1 MQYFKTAQLYFKPI
15 IRQFDILAIS
25 EHSLFEEQLGILK
38 TATDGTYNYHAVS
51 ASDNPRIIS
60 GEQAHGGVALLWKYS
75 INDFVTP
82 IKSIQSDRIVGIK
95 CEFSGCRPL
104 FILGVYLP
112 SSNHTLDEFQEC
124 LDLLWALYESL
135 SADGFVIV
143 LGDVNG
149 DFGNCLGVRG
159 KKEPNVRGKL
169 LIDFANFFNVCPV
182 NLLSSCSGP
191 LETYI
196 FHCGRFRSTIDHIL
210 LPNYLRNK
218 IIVSKTFDFDADN
231 TSDHQPIILKL
242 DYITQLS
249 NDQPVVIPV
258 RKQKVHWS
266 KFSQEAINTNYVDPL
281 LFDLSTLV
289 WPETSDLNQ
298 SVEFISDLLLKNS
311 LSLAA
316 PRSSRR
322 KKRKFGVYAS
332 LPYDVKEAR
341 VSCKDAFETWKQVD
355 CSAESDEHDAYKAKH
370 KDYRL
375 SMRSFL
381 NQLES
386 DRVTKLC
393 SAADS
398 DEKLFWKLLKG
409 QKSSSQM
416 SAFLVNGSLIT
427 DINEIRNMWADHFQ
441 ALGTSS
447 ESATY
452 DNGFAAQV
460 SAHVRETFDACLD
473 DRGILNDPLTYDEIA
488 SVCSK
493 LKPGVCGFLLDY
505 EHIRYAGHPLWNLLF
520 ILCHVKNA
528 FANFLSQRIFKKGLS
543 CLCLSARARKQIT
556 KIATVA

>member
-1 MQYFKTAQLYFKPI
+1 M
-15 IRQFDILAIS
+15 
-25 EHSLFEEQLGILK
+25 
-38 TATDGTYNYHAVS
+38 
-51 ASDNPRIIS
+51 
-60 GEQAHGGVALLWKYS
+60 
-75 INDFVTP
+75 
-82 IKSIQSDRIVGIK
+82 
-95 CEFSGCRPL
+95 
-104 FILGVYLP
+104 
-112 SSNHTLDEFQEC
+112 
-124 LDLLWALYESL
+124 
-135 SADGFVIV
+135 

-196 FHCGRFRSTIDHIL
+196 SHCGRFRSTIDYIL

-218 IIVSKTFDFDADN
+218 IIMSKTFDFDAGN

-289 WPETSDLNQ
+289 WPETSDLNE

-311 LSLAA
+311 LPLAA

-341 VSCKDAFETWKQVD
+341 ASCKDAFETWKQVD
-355 CSAESDEHDAYKAKH
+355 FSAESDEHDAYKAKR

-393 SAADS
+393 RAADS

-427 DINEIRNMWADHFQ
+427 DINEIRNMWADHFE
-441 ALGTSS
+441 ALGTPS

-460 SAHVRETFDACLD
+460 SAHVKETFEACLD
-473 DRGILNDPLTYDEIA
+473 DPGGILNEPLTYDEIA

-505 EHIRYAGHPLWNLLF
+505 EHIRYAGPPLWNLLSHC
-520 ILCHVKNA
+520 IKNV
-528 FANFLSQRIFKKGLS
+528 FANFLSQRILKKGLS
-543 CLCLSARARKQIT
+543 CLCLRARARKQIT

>member
-1 MQYFKTAQLYFKPI
+1 MI
-15 IRQFDILAIS
+15 DQFDILAIS

-38 TATDGTYNYHAVS
+38 TATDGTYNYHTVS

-60 GEQAHGGVALLWKYS
+60 GEKAHGRVALLWKYS
-75 INDFVTP
+75 INDFVTT

-95 CEFSGCRPL
+95 CEFIGCRPL

-112 SSNHTLDEFQEC
+112 SSNHTLHEFQEY

-159 KKEPNVRGKL
+159 KKEPIVRGKL

-196 FHCGRFRSTIDHIL
+196 SHCGRFRSTIDYIL
-210 LPNYLRNK
+210 LPNCLRNK
-218 IIVSKTFDFDADN
+218 IIMSKTFDFDADN

-242 DYITQLS
+242 DYKTQHS
-249 NDQPVVIPV
+249 NYQLAAIPV

-266 KFSQEAINTNYVDPL
+266 KFSQVAINTNYVDPL

-289 WPETSDLNQ
+289 WPETSDLNEL
-298 SVEFISDLLLKNS
+298 VEFISDLLLKNS
-311 LSLAA
+311 LPLAA
-316 PRSSRR
+316 PRASRR
-322 KKRKFGVYAS
+322 KKRKFGFYAS

-341 VSCKDAFETWKQVD
+341 ASCKDAFETWKQVD
-355 CSAESDEHDAYKAKH
+355 FSAESDEHDAYKAKR

-427 DINEIRNMWADHFQ
+427 DINQIRNMWADHFE
-441 ALGTSS
+441 ALGTPS

-452 DNGFAAQV
+452 DNGFAAHV
-460 SAHVRETFDACLD
+460 SAHVKETFEACLD
-473 DRGILNDPLTYDEIA
+473 DPGGILNEPLTYDEIA
-488 SVCSK
+488 NVCSK
-493 LKPGVCGFLLDY
+493 LKPGVCGVLLDY
-505 EHIRYAGHPLWNLLF
+505 EHIRYTGPPLWNLLF
-520 ILCHVKNA
+520 MLYQGCFCQFPSLRILKN
-528 FANFLSQRIFKKGLS
+528 GLS
-543 CLCLSARARKQIT
+543 CLCSRARVRKQIT